1 MLDTALPLSF
11 ERLSP
16 ETLALLDAPV
26 RAAFAHRWAQFC
38 HRKGMAACLKEDI
51 GIFADAPF
59 EGSGALADLIRGRS
73 APVAMVQAAPIQL
86 DDNLKIETRLT
97 GVQMVL
103 QDPVLDARMTRFSKL
118 GPADAPDMLTLA
130 RLTKP
135 GPFEIR
141 THLLGDFI
149 GLRNSGKLI
158 AMVGQRMTLPGWVE
172 ISAVAVHPE
181 HRGHGL
187 ARSLVTAMMRQIALQ
202 GKGVFL
208 HSYADNLPA
217 ITLYESLGFALRR
230 EMNIAM
236 VTANEV
242 SQFQGAV

>member
-11 ERLSP
+11 DRLSP
-16 ETLALLDAPV
+16 ETVALLDTPV
-26 RAAFAHRWAQFC
+26 RAAFAHHWAQFSYS
-38 HRKGMAACLKEDI
+38 KGMAACLHKDI

-59 EGSGALADLIRGRS
+59 EGSRALAGLIKGRN
-73 APVAMVQAAPIQL
+73 APVAMMQAAPIQL
-86 DDNLKIETRLT
+86 NDSLTIETHMT

-103 QDPVLDARMTRFSKL
+103 QNPVLDARMTRFSEL
-118 GPADAPDMLTLA
+118 GSADAADMLALA

-141 THLLGDFI
+141 THVLGDFI
-149 GLRNSGKLI
+149 GLRDNGKLV
-158 AMVGQRMTLPGWVE
+158 AMVGQRLALPGWVE
-172 ISAVAVHPE
+172 ISAVAVHPD

-187 ARSLVTAMMRQIALQ
+187 ARSLVTAMMRRIMLQ

-217 ITLYESLGFALRR
+217 ITLYESLGFTLRS

-236 VTANEV
+236 VTANE
-242 SQFQGAV
+242 A